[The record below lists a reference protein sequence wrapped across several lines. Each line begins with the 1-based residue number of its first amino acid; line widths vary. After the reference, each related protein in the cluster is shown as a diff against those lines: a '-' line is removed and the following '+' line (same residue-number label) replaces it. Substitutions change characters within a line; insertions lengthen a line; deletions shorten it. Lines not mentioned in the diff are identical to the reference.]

1 MAKQKCKFNNNLIVT
16 NEIERDKVEWDKNE
30 RNRIKWNEKLSK
42 IKLNGRR

>member
-16 NEIERDKVEWDKNE
+16 NEIERYKVEWDKIE